1 MISIR
6 DTMTVNGKKNMVLVL
21 LVRPLFILVVALLV
35 AYCLAALVLYLGQN
49 RFVYH
54 PQRYRLEEAEKRA
67 QQLGLQTW
75 PLGAPTA
82 SAFVTLSPPDPVRG
96 TFLVF
101 HGNAGTALD
110 RVDYVSDLQP
120 LGFRVVL
127 AEYPG
132 FGACGGELGE
142 ASLVA
147 HGRELAQTLRATYPE
162 PLYLLGES
170 LGAGVACA
178 VAAQA
183 DLGIAGLLLITP
195 WDRLPDLAQDL
206 YPMFPIRRLVRDR
219 YDSIDNLA
227 AFDDPIA
234 VVMAGR
240 DEVIPNHRTCTLV
253 DALGERVRLWTLHGA
268 GHNNWPSA
276 VDPVWWRDVTNY
288 VAGKD
293 AANGG

>member
-1 MISIR
+1 
-6 DTMTVNGKKNMVLVL
+6 MVLVL
-21 LVRPLFILVVALLV
+21 LVRPLFILVVALLI
-35 AYCLAALVLYLGQN
+35 AYCLAALFLYLGQN
-49 RFVYH
+49 RFLYH
-54 PQRYRLEEAEKRA
+54 PQRYLLEEAKERA

-75 PLGAPTA
+75 PLGTPMAC
-82 SAFVTLSPPDPVRG
+82 AFVTLSPPDSVRG

-142 ASLVA
+142 RSLVA
-147 HGRELAQTLRATYPE
+147 HGRELVKALQAMYPE

-178 VAAQA
+178 VAAQT
-183 DLGIAGLLLITP
+183 DLGVAGLLLITP

-206 YPMFPIRRLVRDR
+206 YPMFPVRRLVRDR
-219 YDSIDNLA
+219 YDSIGNLKD
-227 AFDDPIA
+227 FDDPIA
-234 VVMAGR
+234 VIMAAR
-240 DEVIPNHRTCTLV
+240 DEVIPSRRTQTLV
-253 DALGERVRLWTLHGA
+253 HALDGRARLWTLHGV
-268 GHNNWPSA
+268 GHNNWPNA
-276 VDPVWWRDVTNY
+276 VDPVWWRDVTDY
-288 VAGKD
+288 VAGKNS
-293 AANGG
+293 AGGG